1 MAVSKSRFALLG
13 LLSIEPMSGYD
24 LRKTI
29 KQSISNFWQEG
40 YGQIYPTLK
49 DLTAEGLATLELQPQ
64 TGKPNRQVYTLTE
77 KGLSELKRWLREPVT
92 EFSPNRNELL
102 LKLFFGRLGKSED
115 NINHVSQYRA
125 VLEARLAQF
134 ESIEAQLPRE
144 PDPYGDA
151 PYWLM
156 TLRSGIHACRAG
168 IAWCEETS
176 AALEQLQNQSAST
189 DGNEKP
195 V

>member
-1 MAVSKSRFALLG
+1 
-13 LLSIEPMSGYD
+13 MSGYD

-77 KGLSELKRWLREPVT
+77 KGLSELKRWLGEPVT
-92 EFSPNRNELL
+92 ELSPTRNELL

-115 NINHVSQYRA
+115 NLHHLSRYRA

-134 ESIEAQLPRE
+134 EAVQAQIQTE
-144 PDPYGDA
+144 PDPLGDK

-156 TLRSGIHACRAG
+156 TLRSAIHALRAG
-168 IAWCEETS
+168 IAWCDETA
-176 AALEQLQNQSAST
+176 AALEQLITQAAATEDDEEVVDPLDPTLNPPSDRQIQ
-189 DGNEKP
+189 P
-195 V
+195 